1 MLLCLT
7 WPCLILVFLVSLQ
20 SLPTYSPKC
29 FCLDFRQDSQLR
41 LGTHWEQHLSHG
53 TRMSEGDSYV
63 GAAAN
68 KAASVSPELE
78 LGKGLTGSMAS
89 LKAEAARSL
98 SLEFQGQLL

>member
-1 MLLCLT
+1 
-7 WPCLILVFLVSLQ
+7 
-20 SLPTYSPKC
+20 
-29 FCLDFRQDSQLR
+29 
-41 LGTHWEQHLSHG
+41 
-53 TRMSEGDSYV
+53 MSEGDSYV

-78 LGKGLTGSMAS
+78 LGKGLTGSIAS